1 MAGYENIKGKGFDHR
16 TTDELREISISGGRA
31 SGESRRRKADFR
43 KTLNMLLTAEID
55 SPEWKPVLES
65 LGLDCTLESAMLM
78 GQIKAA
84 MMGDSRA
91 ARFVAEYAGQSGK
104 TDADHEEQ
112 RIRTSAAKA
121 RAGLDEEKEQD
132 DGFLDALKGTAEEDW
147 ADEDQE

>member
-1 MAGYENIKGKGFDHR
+1 MARGHENLIPFDKRTEEEQRKIRSDGGK
-16 TTDELREISISGGRA
+16 A
-31 SGESRRRKADFR
+31 SGAARRRKADFR
-43 KTLNMLLTAEID
+43 KTLNLLLTAEID
-55 SPEWKPVLES
+55 SPEWKPILES
-65 LGLDCTLESAMLM
+65 LGVECTLESVMLM

-84 MMGDSRA
+84 MMGDSKA

-121 RAGLDEEKEQD
+121 RAGLDEDEEQD
-132 DGFLDALKGTAEEDW
+132 DGFLDALKGCAEEDW

>member
-1 MAGYENIKGKGFDHR
+1 MANNDNLKGHGFHER
-16 TTDELREISISGGRA
+16 TAREQREIAIAGGRA
-31 SGESRRRKADFR
+31 SGAARRRKADFR
-43 KTLNMLLTAEID
+43 KTLNLLLTVEID
-55 SPEWKPVLES
+55 SPEWKPILES
-65 LGLDCTLESAMLM
+65 LGVECTLESAMLM

-84 MMGDSRA
+84 MMGDSKA

-121 RAGLDEEKEQD
+121 RAGLDEDEEQD
-132 DGFLDALKGTAEEDW
+132 DGFLDALKGSAEEDW